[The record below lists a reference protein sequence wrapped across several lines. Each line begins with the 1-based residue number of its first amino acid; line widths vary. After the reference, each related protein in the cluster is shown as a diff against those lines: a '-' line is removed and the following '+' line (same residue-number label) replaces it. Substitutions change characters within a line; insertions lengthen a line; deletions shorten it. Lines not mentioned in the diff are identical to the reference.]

1 MPTSELAALA
11 DLQGGVFAR
20 RQARDLGWSSGQLQR
35 RVRRGEWRPV
45 LGVALTARVEDVGL
59 FGRAWAAVLSWP
71 RAVVSHRSAASLWGL
86 DVDDGRLHLSVPAWH
101 RPVAGVTFHRY
112 EVDAADLR
120 LIEGLPVTSP
130 AAAVID
136 CITVMSRA
144 PAIAMTADAMRRRL
158 ITPAVL
164 VERAHRMLGR
174 HGAARVA
181 AVARACG
188 RGPWSYLEAVT
199 HDLLRRHGITGWV
212 ANTEIHDALGLI
224 GIVDLLF
231 PAARLVVEIDGRR
244 YHEGSAFQA
253 DRTRQNRL
261 VRAGYRVL
269 RFTADDVLR
278 RPALVVAE
286 ICQVLAAA
294 A

>member
-1 MPTSELAALA
+1 VGTSDLAELA

-20 RQARDLGWSSGQLQR
+20 RQARDLGWSSGQVQR

-45 LGVALTARVEDVGL
+45 LGVALTAGVEEVGL
-59 FGRAWAAVLSWP
+59 FGRAWAGVLSWP
-71 RAVVSHRSAASLWGL
+71 RAVVSYRSAASLWGL

-112 EVDAADLR
+112 AAEATDLC

-130 AAAVID
+130 AATVID
-136 CITVMSRA
+136 CITVLGRA
-144 PAIAMTADAMRRRL
+144 PAIAMTTDAMRRRL

-164 VERAHRMLGR
+164 VERAHRVLGR
-174 HGAARVA
+174 RGAGRVA
-181 AVARACG
+181 AVARICG

-199 HDLLRRHGITGWV
+199 HDLLQRHGITGWL
-212 ANTEIHDALGLI
+212 ANAEVHDASGLI

-231 PAARLVVEIDGRR
+231 PAERLVVEIDGRR
-244 YHEGSAFQA
+244 YHDGSAFQA
-253 DRTRQNRL
+253 DRSRQNRL

-278 RPALVVAE
+278 HPGSVVAT
-286 ICQVLAAA
+286 ICRVLAAA